1 MLNDIKILIRSDC
14 YGWLNSFKHDR
25 QAWRKSVLKGI
36 GYLTFIAALSV
47 LGFTLFSDL
56 QITDASSNLLLS
68 VINGFILFGIIIVAK
83 ELMESSLKILFE
95 APDTQILHA
104 APIRPIAI
112 FGYKFIHITATRLL
126 SIFCF
131 LGPPWVVFGVLFN
144 LPWHFYV
151 SLLPVSLCLLVIIAS
166 YVTIS
171 MMIITRFFSSV
182 GLLTT
187 LKIVGTALS
196 VAVGFLLSFT
206 LFSGSGL
213 IPVKRFLL
221 DWATASSLE
230 STPTWYP
237 HVWIGE
243 LLLSWNT
250 ESTVWERLRWGLMG
264 FGVSIVSVGL
274 ALFTAQCLY
283 QRGWEN
289 IRQLHAKRKPTRSNE
304 NTTLKLN
311 SLVIAFGRGKIQSL
325 MMKDFLIFVRHTG
338 RIIAIVMLTLFLAVH
353 IVVLL
358 SRGSVTDANTA
369 EILTVQVVLYSLLI
383 TFGISCNGL
392 RDENKTWWM
401 LKSAPV
407 TPKLIFTSKF
417 LTAFLCAITYAEFW
431 SLIAVYLLDIP
442 AYNRMSILVT
452 PLITLPVGC
461 VLNTMIGTLPWMTE
475 LTHQPKP
482 ILRVLTFTFT
492 LFIDVLFVLA
502 PIMIWHINKRIVLMM
517 VLIIILASVFV
528 ISYRH
533 GVRNIRKLLIAQ

>member
-47 LGFTLFSDL
+47 LGFTLFLDL
-56 QITDASSNLLLS
+56 RITDASSKLLLS

-144 LPWHFYV
+144 LPWHFYA

-171 MMIITRFFSSV
+171 MMIITRFFSSA

-213 IPVKRFLL
+213 IPVKQFLL

-230 STPTWYP
+230 STTTWYP

-243 LLLSWNT
+243 LLLSWNA
-250 ESTVWERLRWGLMG
+250 ESTVWERLRWAFMG

-274 ALFTAQCLY
+274 ALLTAQCIY

-289 IRQLHAKRKPTRSNE
+289 IRQLHAKRKPNRANG
-304 NTTLKLN
+304 NTTSNLN
-311 SLVIAFGRGKIQSL
+311 SLVVAIGRGKIQSM
-325 MMKDFLIFVRHTG
+325 MMKDFLIFIRHTG
-338 RIIAIVMLTLFLAVH
+338 RVIAIVMLTLFLAVH
-353 IVVLL
+353 IFVLL
-358 SRGSVTDANTA
+358 SRESVTAANTA

-392 RDENKTWWM
+392 RDESKTWWM

-417 LTAFLCAITYAEFW
+417 LTAFLCAIAYAEFW

-442 AYNRMSILVT
+442 AYNRMSILAT

-492 LFIDVLFVLA
+492 LFIDVIFVLA
-502 PIMIWHINKRIVLMM
+502 PIMVWHIKKRIVLMM
-517 VLIIILASVFV
+517 VLVIILASVFV
-528 ISYRH
+528 ISYRY